1 MNKLVNKINFFNLVR
16 VACKQ
21 NPISFVNYN
30 TFHNLHFTTMA
41 IFNHINLMILFDMVK
56 LENFIQIN
64 QDNTAD
70 ISSDCCDKMMIS
82 LFFV

>member
-1 MNKLVNKINFFNLVR
+1 
-16 VACKQ
+16 
-21 NPISFVNYN
+21 
-30 TFHNLHFTTMA
+30 
-41 IFNHINLMILFDMVK
+41 MILFDTIK

-64 QDNTAD
+64 QDNTTD